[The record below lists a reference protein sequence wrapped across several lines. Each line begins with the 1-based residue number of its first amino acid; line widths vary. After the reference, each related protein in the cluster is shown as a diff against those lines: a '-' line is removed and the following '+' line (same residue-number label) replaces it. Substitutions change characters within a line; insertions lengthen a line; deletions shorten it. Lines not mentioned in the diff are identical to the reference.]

1 MNKES
6 DFAHA
11 MDRYEFKSGFA
22 TLLAATIRQ
31 VIPPWL
37 GYLPVVFVL
46 LVSCDTLSGQGH
58 RRGDPCIVRCRH
70 RSRTYCVR
78 LPMCERWPYIGH
90 PKNDAT
96 TTRRTSCGRLR
107 PAWDRSETRM
117 LFGVTPPGLL
127 KTFPPRRA

>member
-11 MDRYEFKSGFA
+11 MDRYEFMSGFA

-46 LVSCDTLSGQGH
+46 SRLLRHPFRAGTPSG
-58 RRGDPCIVRCRH
+58 
-70 RSRTYCVR
+70 
-78 LPMCERWPYIGH
+78 
-90 PKNDAT
+90 
-96 TTRRTSCGRLR
+96 
-107 PAWDRSETRM
+107 
-117 LFGVTPPGLL
+117 
-127 KTFPPRRA
+127 